1 MINQTPFA
9 DLVESGV
16 AGDPRNA
23 PIWRALRQVFNA
35 HQLAD
40 WRTSLDQLQAR
51 GLGAAGLEA
60 YLRAAGTLAAE
71 RGPLAALA
79 LAPCILEIE
88 RHAGRTAAAAL
99 SEATAPALRHLG
111 NEGDVRDWLD
121 AMAELA
127 AQGPESVAPV
137 LARSD
142 SLLAELGAHGFRAWV
157 LGGLRAGGGDPERR
171 LALFNL
177 SDPRAFDLFEQA
189 TGDIGFSDVERV
201 LKAYLMALFRQKPFI
216 RAVVGTAGD
225 ALPRRASFDRQ
236 LVQVPAR
243 MRGIAT
249 GSVKQVYRAMLAHI
263 GSHLVHSRASF
274 QIRGLKPMQVA
285 LVSLIEDARV
295 EQLAMRE
302 MPGLF
307 RLWAP
312 FHSARPD
319 GGFTAS
325 SLFARL
331 SRALIDPHYRD
342 DDRWVSKGRQMF
354 FAAREAWVDPNTS
367 RQIGNLL
374 GNDLGQMRIQFNP
387 RTYRV
392 EPLYRDDNSGLWDT
406 DAASSPISDE
416 HEAIVQTV
424 RIELTPGVDDKHD
437 LQRSIPNDRV
447 GRATARELGG
457 DDGIPVGRYAE
468 YDYLLGRE
476 RAEWTTVL
484 EYQPQPAETTLLER
498 QLQSYGDVL
507 NRLESLV
514 GAARVSRPARLRART
529 EGDRLD
535 LDATIQAAIDR
546 RAGLAPSPRV
556 YETTER
562 RNRDLSVLVL
572 LDISESTKDF
582 VKGSSMTILNVE
594 RIATALLSQALSDLG
609 DAFAV
614 VAFCSNGRDDV
625 RLYPVKDF
633 NERYDQPAR
642 ARLAGLR
649 AGLSTR
655 IGGAL
660 RHAGA
665 LIAAQTTHRRL
676 VLVVT
681 DGEPSDIDVADKRY
695 FVEDARKAVQGL
707 AHNAINVFG
716 IGLDGA
722 GTGYLGRMFGRR
734 NFVVIDQIARLP
746 DKLPLLYMRLTS

>member
-9 DLVESGV
+9 DLVESGLV
-16 AGDPRNA
+16 GDPRNGS
-23 PIWRALRQVFNA
+23 IWRALRQVFNG
-35 HQLAD
+35 HQLAN
-40 WRTSLDQLQAR
+40 WRADLARLQAS
-51 GLGAAGLEA
+51 GLGPPGLEA
-60 YLRAAGTLAAE
+60 YIRATGTLAE
-71 RGPLAALA
+71 QCGPLAALA
-79 LAPCILEIE
+79 LAPCILDVE
-88 RHAGRTAAAAL
+88 RHAGRAAAAAL

-111 NEGDVRDWLD
+111 NERDFRDWLD
-121 AMAELA
+121 AVAELA

-171 LALFNL
+171 LALFSL

-189 TGDIGFSDVERV
+189 TGDIGFTDVERA
-201 LKAYLMALFRQKPFI
+201 LKAFLIALFRQKPFI
-216 RAVVGTAGD
+216 RAVAGTPGD
-225 ALPRRASFDRQ
+225 ALQRRASFERQ
-236 LVQVPAR
+236 FVQVPAR
-243 MRGIAT
+243 MRGVAT
-249 GSVKQVYRAMLAHI
+249 CSVRKVYRAMLAHI
-263 GSHLVHSRASF
+263 GAHLVHSGPRF

-302 MPGLF
+302 LTGLF

-312 FHSARPD
+312 FHTARAD
-319 GGFTAS
+319 GGVTAPA
-325 SLFARL
+325 LFARL
-331 SRALIDPHYRD
+331 SRALIDPKYRD
-342 DDRWVSKGRQMF
+342 DDLWVIKGRQMF
-354 FAAREAWVDPNTS
+354 FAAREAWVDPGIS

-387 RTYRV
+387 LTYRV
-392 EPLYRDDNSGLWDT
+392 EPLYRDDNSGLWDPD
-406 DAASSPISDE
+406 DAPPQMSDE
-416 HEAIVQTV
+416 QDVIVETV
-424 RIELTPGVDDKHD
+424 RIERTQDLDDDHLYSSTPDDD
-437 LQRSIPNDRV
+437 V
-447 GRATARELGG
+447 GQATARELRT
-457 DDGIPVGRYAE
+457 DDGVPVGKYAE

-476 RAEWTTVL
+476 RSEWATVV
-484 EYQPQPAETTLLER
+484 EYQPQPADTTLLDR
-498 QLQSYGDVL
+498 QVQSYGDVL
-507 NRLESLV
+507 NRLENLV

-556 YETTER
+556 YATTER
-562 RNRDLSVLVL
+562 PNRDLSVLVL

-582 VKGSSMTILNVE
+582 VKGSSTTILTVE
-594 RIATALLSQALSDLG
+594 RIATALLSHALSDLG

-614 VAFCSNGRDDV
+614 AAFCSNGRDDV
-625 RLYPVKDF
+625 RLYPVKSF
-633 NERYDQPAR
+633 DQPYDRHAR

-649 AGLSTR
+649 GGLSTR

-665 LIAAQTTHRRL
+665 LVGAQRTHRRL

-695 FVEDARKAVQGL
+695 FVEDARKAVQSL
-707 AHNAINVFG
+707 AHNAIDVFG

-722 GTGYLGRMFGRR
+722 GTAYLGRMFGRR
-734 NFVVIDQIARLP
+734 NFIVIDRIARLP

>member
-1 MINQTPFA
+1 MINQTPLA
-9 DLVESGV
+9 DLVESGLV
-16 AGDPRNA
+16 GDPRNGS
-23 PIWRALRQVFNA
+23 IWRALRQVFNG
-35 HQLAD
+35 HQFTNWRADLA
-40 WRTSLDQLQAR
+40 RLQAS
-51 GLGAAGLEA
+51 GLGPAGLEA
-60 YLRAAGTLAAE
+60 YIRATGTLAE
-71 RGPLAALA
+71 ELGPLAALA
-79 LAPCILEIE
+79 LAPCILDVE
-88 RHAGRTAAAAL
+88 RYAGRAAAAAL
-99 SEATAPALRHLG
+99 SAATAPALRHLG
-111 NEGDVRDWLD
+111 NERDFRDWLD
-121 AMAELA
+121 AVAELA

-157 LGGLRAGGGDPERR
+157 LGGLRAGGGDPERQ
-171 LALFNL
+171 LAPFSL

-189 TGDIGFSDVERV
+189 TSDIGFTDVERA
-201 LKAYLMALFRQKPFI
+201 LKAYLIALFRQKPFI
-216 RAVVGTAGD
+216 RAVAGTPGD
-225 ALPRRASFDRQ
+225 DLPRRASFERQ
-236 LVQVPAR
+236 FVQVPAR
-243 MRGIAT
+243 MRGVAT
-249 GSVKQVYRAMLAHI
+249 SSVRKVYRAMLAHI
-263 GSHLVHSRASF
+263 GAHLVHCGPRF

-302 MPGLF
+302 LPGLF

-312 FHSARPD
+312 FHTARAN
-319 GGFTAS
+319 GGDTAPG
-325 SLFARL
+325 LFARL
-331 SRALIDPHYRD
+331 SRALIDPNYRD
-342 DDRWVSKGRQMF
+342 DDLWVTKGRQMF
-354 FAAREAWVDPNTS
+354 FAAREGWVDPGIS

-392 EPLYRDDNSGLWDT
+392 EPLYRDDNSGMWDT
-406 DAASSPISDE
+406 DDAPPQMSDE
-416 HEAIVQTV
+416 QDVVETV
-424 RIELTPGVDDKHD
+424 RIERTQDLDYDHD
-437 LQRSIPNDRV
+437 LESSTPDDDV
-447 GRATARELGG
+447 GQATVRELRA
-457 DDGIPVGRYAE
+457 DDGVPVGKYAE

-476 RAEWTTVL
+476 RSEWATAV
-484 EYQPQPAETTLLER
+484 EYQPQPADTTLLDR
-498 QLQSYGDVL
+498 QVQSYGDVL
-507 NRLESLV
+507 NRLENLV
-514 GAARVSRPARLRART
+514 GTARVSRPARLRARA

-546 RAGLAPSPRV
+546 RAGIAPSPRV
-556 YETTER
+556 YETTGR
-562 RNRDLSVLVL
+562 RSRDLSVQVL

-582 VKGSSMTILNVE
+582 VKGSSTTILTVE

-614 VAFCSNGRDDV
+614 AAFCSNGRDDV
-625 RLYPVKDF
+625 RLYSIKGF
-633 NERYDQPAR
+633 NQPYDRHAR

-649 AGLSTR
+649 GGLSTR

-665 LIAAQTTHRRL
+665 LLGAQRTHRRL

-695 FVEDARKAVQGL
+695 FVEDARKAVQSL
-707 AHNAINVFG
+707 ARNAIDVFA

-722 GTGYLGRMFGRR
+722 GTAYMGRMFGQR

>member
-9 DLVESGV
+9 DLVESGL
-16 AGDPRNA
+16 AGDPRNGS
-23 PIWRALRQVFNA
+23 IWRAFRQLFNA

-40 WRTSLDQLQAR
+40 WRADLARLQAS
-51 GLGAAGLEA
+51 GLGPTGLEA
-60 YLRAAGTLAAE
+60 YIRAAGTLAE
-71 RGPLAALA
+71 HRGPLAALA
-79 LAPCILEIE
+79 LAPCILNVE
-88 RHAGRTAAAAL
+88 RHAGRAAAAAL
-99 SEATAPALRHLG
+99 SEATSPALRHLG
-111 NEGDVRDWLD
+111 SERDFRDWLD
-121 AMAELA
+121 AVAELA
-127 AQGPESVAPV
+127 AQGPESVMSV

-157 LGGLRAGGGDPERR
+157 LGGLRAGGSDPERR
-171 LALFNL
+171 QALFSL
-177 SDPRAFDLFEQA
+177 ADPRAFDLFEQA
-189 TGDIGFSDVERV
+189 TGDIGFTDVERA

-216 RAVVGTAGD
+216 RAVAGTPGD
-225 ALPRRASFDRQ
+225 SLQRRAGFDRRF
-236 LVQVPAR
+236 VQVPAR
-243 MRGIAT
+243 MRGVAAT
-249 GSVKQVYRAMLAHI
+249 SVRRVYRAMLAHI
-263 GSHLVHSRASF
+263 GAHLVHSGPRF
-274 QIRGLKPMQVA
+274 QIHGLKPMQVA

-302 MPGLF
+302 LPGLF
-307 RLWAP
+307 QLWAP
-312 FHSARPD
+312 FHTARAD
-319 GGFTAS
+319 GGVTAP

-331 SRALIDPHYRD
+331 SRALIDPNYRD
-342 DDRWVSKGRQMF
+342 DDLWVTKGRQMF
-354 FAAREAWVDPNTS
+354 FAAREALADPAIS

-392 EPLYRDDNSGLWDT
+392 EPLYRDDNAGLWDID
-406 DAASSPISDE
+406 DAPPQMSDE
-416 HEAIVQTV
+416 QDAIVESV
-424 RIELTPGVDDKHD
+424 RIERTQDVDDGHD
-437 LQRSIPNDRV
+437 LQRSTPDDDV
-447 GRATARELGG
+447 GRATARELRADEGV
-457 DDGIPVGRYAE
+457 PVGKYPE

-476 RAEWTTVL
+476 RPEWATVV
-484 EYQPQPAETTLLER
+484 EYQPQPVDATLLDR
-498 QLQSYGDVL
+498 QVQSYGDIL
-507 NRLESLV
+507 NRLENLV
-514 GAARVSRPARLRART
+514 GAARVSRPARLRGRT

-556 YETTER
+556 YESTER

-582 VKGSSMTILNVE
+582 VKGSSTTILTVE

-614 VAFCSNGRDDV
+614 AAFCSNGRDDV
-625 RLYPVKDF
+625 RFYPVKDF
-633 NERYDQPAR
+633 DQRYDRHAR

-649 AGLSTR
+649 GGQSTR
-655 IGGAL
+655 IGGAI

-665 LIAAQTTHRRL
+665 LVGAQRTHRRL
-676 VLVVT
+676 VLVIT
-681 DGEPSDIDVADKRY
+681 DGEPSDIDVADRRY
-695 FVEDARKAVQGL
+695 FVEDARKAVQSL
-707 AHNAINVFG
+707 AHNAIDVFG
-716 IGLDGA
+716 IGLDGG

>member
-1 MINQTPFA
+1 MTNQTPFA
-9 DLVESGV
+9 DLVESGLV
-16 AGDPRNA
+16 GDPRNGS
-23 PIWRALRQVFNA
+23 IWRALRQVFNA

-40 WRTSLDQLQAR
+40 WRGDLARLQAS
-51 GLGAAGLEA
+51 GLGPAGLEA
-60 YLRAAGTLAAE
+60 YIRATGTLAE
-71 RGPLAALA
+71 KRGPLAALA
-79 LAPCILEIE
+79 LAPCILDVE
-88 RHAGRTAAAAL
+88 RHAGRAAAAAL

-111 NEGDVRDWLD
+111 NERDFRDWLD
-121 AMAELA
+121 AVAELA

-142 SLLAELGAHGFRAWV
+142 GLLAELGAHGFRAWV

-171 LALFNL
+171 LALFSL

-189 TGDIGFSDVERV
+189 TGDIGFTDIERA

-216 RAVVGTAGD
+216 RAVAGTPGD
-225 ALPRRASFDRQ
+225 TLQRRASFERQ
-236 LVQVPAR
+236 FVQVPAR
-243 MRGIAT
+243 MRGVAP
-249 GSVKQVYRAMLAHI
+249 GSVRKVYRAMLAHI
-263 GSHLVHSRASF
+263 GAHLVHSGPRF

-302 MPGLF
+302 LPGLF

-312 FHSARPD
+312 FHTARAD
-319 GGFTAS
+319 GGVTAP

-331 SRALIDPHYRD
+331 SRALIDPDYRD
-342 DDRWVSKGRQMF
+342 DDLWVTKGRQMF
-354 FAAREAWVDPNTS
+354 FADREAWADPGIS

-406 DAASSPISDE
+406 DDAPPQISDE
-416 HEAIVQTV
+416 QDVIVETV
-424 RIELTPGVDDKHD
+424 RIERTQDLDDHD
-437 LQRSIPNDRV
+437 LESSIPDDDV
-447 GRATARELGG
+447 GQATAREARA
-457 DDGIPVGRYAE
+457 DDGVPVGKYAE

-476 RAEWTTVL
+476 RSEWTTVM
-484 EYQPQPAETTLLER
+484 EYQPQPVDTTLLDR
-498 QLQSYGDVL
+498 QVQSYGDVL
-507 NRLESLV
+507 NRLENLV

-535 LDATIQAAIDR
+535 LDATIEAAIDR

-582 VKGSSMTILNVE
+582 VKGSSTTILTVE

-614 VAFCSNGRDDV
+614 AAFCSNGRDDV
-625 RLYPVKDF
+625 RFYPVKGF
-633 NERYDQPAR
+633 NHPYDRDAR

-649 AGLSTR
+649 GGLSTR

-665 LIAAQTTHRRL
+665 VVGAQRTHRRL

-681 DGEPSDIDVADKRY
+681 DGEPSDIDVADRRY
-695 FVEDARKAVQGL
+695 FVEDARKAVQSL
-707 AHNAINVFG
+707 AHNAIDVFG

-722 GTGYLGRMFGRR
+722 GTGYLGRIFGRR

-746 DKLPLLYMRLTS
+746 NKLPLLYMRLTS

>member
-9 DLVESGV
+9 DLVDSGLV
-16 AGDPRNA
+16 GDPRNGS
-23 PIWRALRQVFNA
+23 IWRALRQVFNG

-40 WRTSLDQLQAR
+40 WRADLARLQAS
-51 GLGAAGLEA
+51 GLGPAGLEA
-60 YLRAAGTLAAE
+60 YIRATGTVAE
-71 RGPLAALA
+71 KRGPLAALA
-79 LAPCILEIE
+79 LAPCILDVE
-88 RHAGRTAAAAL
+88 RHGGRAAAAAL

-111 NEGDVRDWLD
+111 NERDFRDWLD
-121 AMAELA
+121 AVAELA
-127 AQGPESVAPV
+127 AQGPESVAPA

-142 SLLAELGAHGFRAWV
+142 SLLAELGARGFRAWV

-171 LALFNL
+171 LALFSL

-189 TGDIGFSDVERV
+189 TGDIGFTDVERA
-201 LKAYLMALFRQKPFI
+201 LKAYLIALFRQKPFI
-216 RAVVGTAGD
+216 RAVAGTPGD
-225 ALPRRASFDRQ
+225 TLQRRASFDRQ
-236 LVQVPAR
+236 FVQVPAR
-243 MRGIAT
+243 MRGVAT
-249 GSVKQVYRAMLAHI
+249 GSVRKVYRAMLAHI
-263 GSHLVHSRASF
+263 GAHLVHSGPRF
-274 QIRGLKPMQVA
+274 QIHGLKPMQVA

-302 MPGLF
+302 LPGLF

-312 FHSARPD
+312 FHTARAD
-319 GGFTAS
+319 GGVTAP

-331 SRALIDPHYRD
+331 SRALIDPNYRD
-342 DDRWVSKGRQMF
+342 DDLWVTKGRQMF
-354 FAAREAWVDPNTS
+354 LAVREAWVDPGIS

-374 GNDLGQMRIQFNP
+374 GNDLGQMRVQFSP

-406 DAASSPISDE
+406 DDAPPQISDE
-416 HEAIVQTV
+416 QDVIVEAV
-424 RIELTPGVDDKHD
+424 RIERTQDLGDDHD
-437 LQRSIPNDRV
+437 LESSTPDNDV
-447 GRATARELGG
+447 GRATARELRAN
-457 DDGIPVGRYAE
+457 DGVPVGKYAE

-476 RAEWTTVL
+476 RSEWATVV
-484 EYQPQPAETTLLER
+484 EYQPQPADTTLLDR
-498 QLQSYGDVL
+498 QVQSYGDVL
-507 NRLESLV
+507 NRLENLV
-514 GAARVSRPARLRART
+514 GAARVSRPARRRART

-582 VKGSSMTILNVE
+582 VKGSSTTILTVE

-614 VAFCSNGRDDV
+614 AAFCSNGRDDV
-625 RLYPVKDF
+625 RFHPVKNF
-633 NERYDQPAR
+633 NQPYDRHAR

-649 AGLSTR
+649 GGLSTR

-665 LIAAQTTHRRL
+665 LVGAQRTHRRL

-681 DGEPSDIDVADKRY
+681 DGEPSDIDVTDKRY
-695 FVEDARKAVQGL
+695 FVEDARKAVQSL
-707 AHNAINVFG
+707 AHNAIDVFG

-722 GTGYLGRMFGRR
+722 GTAYLGQMFGRR

-746 DKLPLLYMRLTS
+746 NKLPLLYMRLTS

>member
-1 MINQTPFA
+1 MTNQTPFA
-9 DLVESGV
+9 DLVESGLV
-16 AGDPRNA
+16 GDPRNGS
-23 PIWRALRQVFNA
+23 IWRALRQVFNA

-40 WRTSLDQLQAR
+40 WRADLARLQAS
-51 GLGAAGLEA
+51 GLGPAGLEA
-60 YLRAAGTLAAE
+60 YIRATGTLAE
-71 RGPLAALA
+71 KRGPLAALA
-79 LAPCILEIE
+79 LAPCILDVE
-88 RHAGRTAAAAL
+88 RHAGRAAAAAL

-111 NEGDVRDWLD
+111 NERDFRDWLD
-121 AMAELA
+121 AVAELA

-142 SLLAELGAHGFRAWV
+142 GLLAELGAHGFRAWV

-171 LALFNL
+171 LALFSL

-189 TGDIGFSDVERV
+189 TGDIGFTDAERA
-201 LKAYLMALFRQKPFI
+201 LKAYLIALFRQKPFI
-216 RAVVGTAGD
+216 RAVAGTPGD
-225 ALPRRASFDRQ
+225 TLQRRASFERQ
-236 LVQVPAR
+236 FVQVPAR
-243 MRGIAT
+243 MRGVAT
-249 GSVKQVYRAMLAHI
+249 SSVRKVYRAMLAHI
-263 GSHLVHSRASF
+263 GAHLVHSGPRF
-274 QIRGLKPMQVA
+274 QVRGLKPMQVA

-302 MPGLF
+302 LPGLF

-312 FHSARPD
+312 FHTARAD
-319 GGFTAS
+319 GGVTAP

-331 SRALIDPHYRD
+331 SRALIDPNYRD
-342 DDRWVSKGRQMF
+342 DDLWVTKGRQMF
-354 FAAREAWVDPNTS
+354 FADREAWVDPGIS

-406 DAASSPISDE
+406 DDAPPQISDE
-416 HEAIVQTV
+416 QDVIVETV
-424 RIELTPGVDDKHD
+424 RIERTQDLDDHD
-437 LQRSIPNDRV
+437 LESSIPDDDV
-447 GRATARELGG
+447 GQATARESRA
-457 DDGIPVGRYAE
+457 DDGVPVGKYAE

-476 RAEWTTVL
+476 RSEWTTVV
-484 EYQPQPAETTLLER
+484 EYQPQPVDTTLLDR
-498 QLQSYGDVL
+498 QVQSYGDVL
-507 NRLESLV
+507 NRLENLV

-535 LDATIQAAIDR
+535 LDATIEAAIDR

-582 VKGSSMTILNVE
+582 VKGSSTTILTFE

-614 VAFCSNGRDDV
+614 AAFCSNGRDDV
-625 RLYPVKDF
+625 RFYPVKGF
-633 NERYDQPAR
+633 NQPYDRDAR

-649 AGLSTR
+649 GGLSTR

-660 RHAGA
+660 RHAGVVVG
-665 LIAAQTTHRRL
+665 AQRTHRRL

-681 DGEPSDIDVADKRY
+681 DGEPSDIDVADRRY
-695 FVEDARKAVQGL
+695 FVEDARKAVQSL
-707 AHNAINVFG
+707 AHSAIDVFG
-716 IGLDGA
+716 IGPDGA
-722 GTGYLGRMFGRR
+722 GTGYLGRIFGRR

-746 DKLPLLYMRLTS
+746 NKLPLLYMRLTS

>member
-1 MINQTPFA
+1 MIDQTPFT
-9 DLVESGV
+9 DLVESGLV
-16 AGDPRNA
+16 GDPGNGS
-23 PIWRALRQVFNA
+23 IWRVLRQVLSG

-40 WRTSLDQLQAR
+40 WRADLARLQAS
-51 GLGAAGLEA
+51 GLGPAGLEA
-60 YLRAAGTLAAE
+60 YIRATVTLAE
-71 RGPLAALA
+71 QRGPLAALA
-79 LAPCILEIE
+79 LAPCILDVG
-88 RHAGRTAAAAL
+88 RHAGRAAAAAL

-111 NEGDVRDWLD
+111 NQRDFRDWLD
-121 AMAELA
+121 AVAELA

-137 LARSD
+137 LARAD

-157 LGGLRAGGGDPERR
+157 LGGLRAGGGDPARR

-189 TGDIGFSDVERV
+189 IGDIGFIDVERA
-201 LKAYLMALFRQKPFI
+201 LKAYLMALFRQKPVI
-216 RAVVGTAGD
+216 RAVAGTPGD
-225 ALPRRASFDRQ
+225 TLQRRAGFARQ
-236 LVQVPAR
+236 FVQVPAR

-249 GSVKQVYRAMLAHI
+249 SSIRKVYRAMLAHI
-263 GSHLVHSRASF
+263 GAHLVYSGPRF
-274 QIRGLKPMQVA
+274 EIRRLKPMQVA

-302 MPGLF
+302 LPGLF

-312 FHSARPD
+312 FHTAGTD
-319 GGFTAS
+319 GGVTAQD
-325 SLFARL
+325 LFARL
-331 SRALIDPHYRD
+331 SRALIDPGYRD
-342 DDRWVSKGRQMF
+342 NDLWVTKGRQMF
-354 FAAREAWVDPNTS
+354 FAAREAWTDPAIS
-367 RQIGNLL
+367 RRIGNLL

-406 DAASSPISDE
+406 DDAPPQISDE
-416 HEAIVQTV
+416 QDVIAETV
-424 RIELTPGVDDKHD
+424 RIDRTQDIDGEHD
-437 LQRSIPNDRV
+437 LKSSTSDDDA
-447 GRATARELGG
+447 GRLAARDLRA
-457 DDGIPVGRYAE
+457 DDGVPVGKYAE

-476 RAEWTTVL
+476 RPDWATVL
-484 EYQPQPAETTLLER
+484 EYQPQPADTTLLDR
-498 QLQSYGDVL
+498 QVQGYGDVL

-514 GAARVSRPARLRART
+514 GAVRVSRPARLRART

-535 LDATIQAAIDR
+535 LDAAIQAAIDR
-546 RAGLAPSPRV
+546 RAGLAPSPRI

-572 LDISESTKDF
+572 LDISESTRDF
-582 VKGSSMTILNVE
+582 VKGSSTTILTFE

-614 VAFCSNGRDDV
+614 AAFCSNGRDDV
-625 RLYPVKDF
+625 RFHPVKNF
-633 NERYDQPAR
+633 NQPYDRDAR

-649 AGLSTR
+649 GGFSTR
-655 IGGAL
+655 IGGVL

-665 LIAAQTTHRRL
+665 LVGAQRTHRRL

-681 DGEPSDIDVADKRY
+681 DGEPSDIDVADRRY
-695 FVEDARKAVQGL
+695 FVEDARKAVQSL
-707 AHNAINVFG
+707 AHNAIDVFG
-716 IGLDGA
+716 IGLDGV
-722 GTGYLGRMFGRR
+722 GTPYLGRMFGRR
-734 NFVVIDQIARLP
+734 NFVVIDRIARLP

>member
-1 MINQTPFA
+1 MTNQTPFA
-9 DLVESGV
+9 DLVESGLV
-16 AGDPRNA
+16 GDPRNGS
-23 PIWRALRQVFNA
+23 IWRALRRVFNA

-40 WRTSLDQLQAR
+40 WRADLARLQAS
-51 GLGAAGLEA
+51 GLGPAGLEV
-60 YLRAAGTLAAE
+60 YIRATGTLAE
-71 RGPLAALA
+71 KRGPLAALA
-79 LAPCILEIE
+79 LAPCILDVE
-88 RHAGRTAAAAL
+88 RHAGRAAAAAL

-111 NEGDVRDWLD
+111 NERDFRDWLD
-121 AMAELA
+121 AVAELA

-142 SLLAELGAHGFRAWV
+142 GLLAELGAHGFRAWV

-171 LALFNL
+171 LALFSL

-189 TGDIGFSDVERV
+189 TGDIGFTDVERA
-201 LKAYLMALFRQKPFI
+201 LKAYLIALFRQKPFI
-216 RAVVGTAGD
+216 RAVAGTPGD
-225 ALPRRASFDRQ
+225 TLQRRASFERQ
-236 LVQVPAR
+236 FVQVPAR
-243 MRGIAT
+243 LRGVAT
-249 GSVKQVYRAMLAHI
+249 SSVRKVYRAMLAHI
-263 GSHLVHSRASF
+263 GAHLVHSGPRF
-274 QIRGLKPMQVA
+274 QVRGLKPMQVA

-302 MPGLF
+302 LPGLF

-312 FHSARPD
+312 FHTARAD
-319 GGFTAS
+319 GGVTAP

-331 SRALIDPHYRD
+331 SRALIDPNYRD
-342 DDRWVSKGRQMF
+342 DDLWVTKGRQMF
-354 FAAREAWVDPNTS
+354 FADREAWVDPGIS

-406 DAASSPISDE
+406 DDAPPQISE
-416 HEAIVQTV
+416 EQEVIVETV
-424 RIELTPGVDDKHD
+424 RIERTQDLDDHD
-437 LQRSIPNDRV
+437 LERSIPDDDV
-447 GRATARELGG
+447 GQATARESRA
-457 DDGIPVGRYAE
+457 DDGVPVGKYAE

-476 RAEWTTVL
+476 RSEWTTVV
-484 EYQPQPAETTLLER
+484 EYQPQPVDTTLLDR

-507 NRLESLV
+507 NRLENLV
-514 GAARVSRPARLRART
+514 GAARVSCPARLRART

-535 LDATIQAAIDR
+535 LDATIEAAIDR

-582 VKGSSMTILNVE
+582 VKGSSTTILTVE

-614 VAFCSNGRDDV
+614 AAFCSNGRDDV
-625 RLYPVKDF
+625 RFYPVKGF
-633 NERYDQPAR
+633 NRPYDRDAR

-649 AGLSTR
+649 GGLSTR

-665 LIAAQTTHRRL
+665 VVGAQRTHRQL

-695 FVEDARKAVQGL
+695 FVEDARKAVQSL
-707 AHNAINVFG
+707 AHNAIDVFG

-722 GTGYLGRMFGRR
+722 GTGYLGRIFGRR

-746 DKLPLLYMRLTS
+746 NKLPLLYMRLTS